1 MNKTIIIILI
11 LAAIYFVVKMQKKEL
26 QKTNFPKPTAKDN

>member
-11 LAAIYFVVKMQKKEL
+11 LAAIYFVVKINKKEL
-26 QKTNFPKPTAKDN
+26 PTITAKDN

>member
-26 QKTNFPKPTAKDN
+26 PKSMAKDN